1 MAVSTS
7 GGVVNIDSNEPT
19 RDSIRNQEDQL
30 PWIGSNP
37 DLDDSEPPQ
46 TFIKAVIIFLISD
59 GYNFVELCPDVRYL
73 LLKYVCF
80 VCRPKSLFVDSFPVL
95 FVLELRN

>member
-46 TFIKAVIIFLISD
+46 TFNKAVIID
-59 GYNFVELCPDVRYL
+59 Y
-73 LLKYVCF
+73 
-80 VCRPKSLFVDSFPVL
+80 
-95 FVLELRN
+95 